1 MNRTFFDTETS
12 GLNPKFDQIL
22 TVFFVTFDDQG
33 NEVDRL
39 EEKCAL
45 DSHRLPCP
53 EALLVNGL
61 SVNSLKQHQSQR
73 DLLLKVN
80 DYINRNTPQ
89 IFFGHNAKFDRN
101 FIANGFYQNLITDQ
115 LWSLKTNGNRLVCTL
130 NLSKAAYSF
139 GSGNINF
146 QSTEAGHPIFNLSS
160 LCIAN
165 GIEIDAHTSKGDVEA
180 LVKLVDLIKERDPE
194 IYAQAIYCADKAS
207 SLSIINNQFFS
218 IAALGSHKD
227 FSPKVFYP
235 LMFNNIKS
243 EALCIDLIA
252 CQKHALESYSA
263 FEISGFLGPRIGRDY
278 PFFILPLNQSLPIF
292 EQNFVKK
299 INPEIDE
306 KKFIRIISNI
316 KKHHHLLNLV
326 NEAMTWRQ
334 EGFQEASEPE
344 ELILPEFPNYLE
356 KQFIN
361 GFNLASPEERVELI
375 SRYVKKSPSN
385 RFGIL
390 ARRLQQNINPET
402 TTTADQEKFTKGV
415 IHRLFKTATDDEP
428 LKWCTFYS
436 AVEKCEQLKKE
447 HPHKIR
453 VINEIKEFY
462 FREAKFYG
470 IDLEQQF
477 RRKKYG

>member
-1 MNRTFFDTETS
+1 MNTTFFDTETS

-89 IFFGHNAKFDRN
+89 IFFAHNAKFDRN

-130 NLSKAAYSF
+130 HLSKAVYSF

-146 QSTEAGHPIFNLSS
+146 QSTEAGHPIFKLPS
-160 LCIAN
+160 LCTAN

-235 LMFNNIKS
+235 LAFNDAIT
-243 EALCIDLIA
+243 EALCLDLLA
-252 CQKHALESYSA
+252 CQKHDLASYSA
-263 FEISGFLGPRIGRDY
+263 FEINGFLGSKIGKDY

-316 KKHHHLLNLV
+316 KRDNHLLDV
-326 NEAMTWRQ
+326 INEAMIWR
-334 EGFQEASEPE
+334 EESFPEKSEVE
-344 ELILPEFPNYLE
+344 EFILPNFPSYLE
-356 KQFIN
+356 KQFITA
-361 GFNLASPEERVELI
+361 FNLTNPFERVELI

-402 TTTADQEKFTKGV
+402 TTSADQEKFTKA
-415 IHRLFKTATDDEP
+415 IIYRLFKKDTGDMPA
-428 LKWCTFYS
+428 KWRTFHS
-436 AVEKCEQLKKE
+436 ALEKCEQLKKE
-447 HPHKIR
+447 YPHKIR
-453 VINEIKEFY
+453 VINEIQEFY
-462 FREAKFYG
+462 FREARFYG

-477 RRKKYG
+477 RRRKYG